1 MPSKLFQCDFCD
13 GKHRKTD
20 LPTHIRHKHKVEL
33 AKYLVEDAKA
43 SSISVISSYMR
54 KADPITMP
62 IPSRIHTETDYWFGV
77 NPMMAEEKDSVAT
90 YLAVEANMTAH
101 ADFLREVMD
110 HVSLNDYMAIQRN
123 FILRSEEM
131 VMMKDRVRDMET
143 MMRNMTDEHH
153 KEMEKMCIELE
164 AHRKTVEELNDGV
177 LNTDLRAQIE
187 RAEKAQKFSE
197 QNATRTLE
205 QLATLQWKYKNL
217 ETRYEE
223 AQLSSVS
230 SSNIKNIEME
240 EAYIK
245 QIERLQ
251 ESLRK
256 EREKTQHVKKTEK
269 DSDKKK
275 AEREKVKREMK
286 EAKKRMKALQ
296 KVLSSSDSDSD
307 SDSDDD

>member
-1 MPSKLFQCDFCD
+1 MID
-13 GKHRKTD
+13 
-20 LPTHIRHKHKVEL
+20 L

-54 KADPITMP
+54 KADPATIP
-62 IPSRIHTETDYWFGV
+62 IPSRIHEETDYWFGAKPV
-77 NPMMAEEKDSVAT
+77 MVEEKDSVSS
-90 YLAVEANMTAH
+90 YLASDANMTAH
-101 ADFLREVMD
+101 AEFLREVMD

-131 VMMKDRVRDMET
+131 VRMKDRERDVEQLMAEMTAEHHKNMET
-143 MMRNMTDEHH
+143 MR
-153 KEMEKMCIELE
+153 IELE

-187 RAEKAQKFSE
+187 RAERAQKFSE

-230 SSNIKNIEME
+230 SSNMKNIEME
-240 EAYIK
+240 EAYMK

-275 AEREKVKREMK
+275 AEREKVKQEMK

-296 KVLSSSDSDSD
+296 KALSSSDSDSD
-307 SDSDDD
+307 SDDD

>member
-1 MPSKLFQCDFCD
+1 MID
-13 GKHRKTD
+13 
-20 LPTHIRHKHKVEL
+20 L

-54 KADPITMP
+54 KADPATIP
-62 IPSRIHTETDYWFGV
+62 IPSRIHEETDYWFGAKPV
-77 NPMMAEEKDSVAT
+77 MVEEKDSVSS
-90 YLAVEANMTAH
+90 YLASDANMTAH
-101 ADFLREVMD
+101 AEFLREVMD

-131 VMMKDRVRDMET
+131 VRMKDRVRDVEQLMAEMTAEHHKNMET
-143 MMRNMTDEHH
+143 MR
-153 KEMEKMCIELE
+153 IELE

-187 RAEKAQKFSE
+187 RAERAQKFSE

-230 SSNIKNIEME
+230 SSNMKNIEME
-240 EAYIK
+240 EAYMK

-256 EREKTQHVKKTEK
+256 EREQTQHVKKTEK

-275 AEREKVKREMK
+275 AEREKGKQEMK

-296 KVLSSSDSDSD
+296 KALSSSDSDSD
-307 SDSDDD
+307 SDDD

>member
-1 MPSKLFQCDFCD
+1 MID
-13 GKHRKTD
+13 
-20 LPTHIRHKHKVEL
+20 L

-54 KADPITMP
+54 KADPATIP
-62 IPSRIHTETDYWFGV
+62 IPSRIHEETDYWFGAKPV
-77 NPMMAEEKDSVAT
+77 MVEEKDSVSS
-90 YLAVEANMTAH
+90 YLASDANMTAH
-101 ADFLREVMD
+101 AEFLREVMD

-131 VMMKDRVRDMET
+131 VRMKDRVRDVEQLMAEMTAEHHKNMET
-143 MMRNMTDEHH
+143 MR
-153 KEMEKMCIELE
+153 IELE

-187 RAEKAQKFSE
+187 RAERAQKFSE

-230 SSNIKNIEME
+230 SSNMKNIEME
-240 EAYIK
+240 EAYMK

-275 AEREKVKREMK
+275 AEREKVKQEMK

-296 KVLSSSDSDSD
+296 KALSSSDSDSD
-307 SDSDDD
+307 SDDD

>member
-1 MPSKLFQCDFCD
+1 MID
-13 GKHRKTD
+13 
-20 LPTHIRHKHKVEL
+20 L

-54 KADPITMP
+54 KADPATIP
-62 IPSRIHTETDYWFGV
+62 IPSRIHEETDYWFGAKPV
-77 NPMMAEEKDSVAT
+77 MVEEKDSVSS
-90 YLAVEANMTAH
+90 YLASDANMTAH
-101 ADFLREVMD
+101 AEFLREVMD

-131 VMMKDRVRDMET
+131 VRMKDRVRDVEQLMAEMTAEHHKNMET
-143 MMRNMTDEHH
+143 MR
-153 KEMEKMCIELE
+153 IELE

-187 RAEKAQKFSE
+187 RAERAQKFSE

-230 SSNIKNIEME
+230 SSNMKNIEME
-240 EAYIK
+240 EAYMK

-256 EREKTQHVKKTEK
+256 EREQTQHVKKTEK

-275 AEREKVKREMK
+275 AEREKVKQEMK

-296 KVLSSSDSDSD
+296 KALSSSDSDSD
-307 SDSDDD
+307 SDDD